1 MYWEMNSDKKFYV
14 PRLTQNKELK
24 DYIKLCCLSR
34 RDMLLNYEIFRPFP
48 EKSKHYVIMSTF
60 KSFADQNGAK
70 KEWTEFQILNM
81 LGNWVVDGIEAKVKS
96 NESLQ
101 FKYYRSELKI
111 PSSISNLW
119 KEEPYYINS
128 KMLDWEKLTSEFK
141 MFIISKI

>member
-14 PRLTQNKELK
+14 PKLTQNKELK

-60 KSFADQNGAK
+60 KSFVDQNGAK

-81 LGNWVVDGIEAKVKS
+81 LGNWVVDGIESKVKS

-119 KEEPYYINS
+119 EEEPYYINS